1 MHIRL
6 IAVGDRQPAWVDD
19 AFGNYSARFPREW
32 KFRLDPLATARRGK
46 NDRSG
51 TAMSAEGKQILSRI
65 DASEQVILLD
75 ERGRQLNSKG
85 LSETL
90 AGWQTDGRDICFV
103 IGGPDGVSD
112 ACRKR
117 ADFTWALSTLTLPHG
132 LARVLLA
139 EQLYRAHSLQT
150 GHPYHREYLDCPHH
164 RNCISLR
171 HRLGVGKFLP
181 RWASTSM
188 SCRSK
193 STRLQR

>member
-6 IAVGDRQPAWVDD
+6 LAVGDRQPQWVDD
-19 AFGNYSARFPREW
+19 AFGAYTGRFPREW
-32 KFRLDPLATARRGK
+32 KFGVDVIPTVRRHK
-46 NDRSG
+46 NDKSRK
-51 TAMSAEGKQILSRI
+51 AREAEGELIIGKLSAGERL
-65 DASEQVILLD
+65 ILLD

-85 LSETL
+85 LSATL
-90 AGWQTDGRDICFV
+90 ADWQADGRDICFV

-150 GHPYHREYLDCPHH
+150 GHPYHRE
-164 RNCISLR
+164 
-171 HRLGVGKFLP
+171 
-181 RWASTSM
+181 
-188 SCRSK
+188 
-193 STRLQR
+193 